1 MVCPECLA
9 AYGFYNKAKSVTN
22 IFTQILHL
30 DDYILSED
38 WYHQGYAIGKITH
51 ELEGLS
57 SIFLEIDELVEKS
70 KEQMDSSFLGESYKN
85 NENIILDE
93 YK

>member
-9 AYGFYNKAKSVTN
+9 AYSFYNKAKSVSN

-38 WYHQGYAIGKITH
+38 WYHQGYAIGKITK

-57 SIFLEIDELVEKS
+57 SILLEIGELEEAQEK
-70 KEQMDSSFLGESYKN
+70 MG
-85 NENIILDE
+85 
-93 YK
+93 